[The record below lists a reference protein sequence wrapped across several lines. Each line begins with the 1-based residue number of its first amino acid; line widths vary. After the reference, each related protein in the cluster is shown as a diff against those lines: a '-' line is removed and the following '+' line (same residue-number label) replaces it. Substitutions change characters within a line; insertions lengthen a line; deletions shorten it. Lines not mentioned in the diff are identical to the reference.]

1 MSKKL
6 ISKLIGCLVLII
18 VLVSCYSTTKV
29 TDVTAGKFGLFKY
42 EIRITT
48 HTEGRG
54 SIHNPFDLT
63 KYSLDQYEWIYANS
77 INEKVFADSIIY
89 TIRQR
94 RLKSPW
100 RYVNLK
106 GQLCFNSDSVLID
119 LYFYNR
125 ENPKKKD
132 NPYEHNGKYKL
143 NISNDTLPFMNDW

>member
-1 MSKKL
+1 MNKKL
-6 ISKLIGCLVLII
+6 ICKVISCLL
-18 VLVSCYSTTKV
+18 LVGIMYACYSTIKV
-29 TDVTAGKFGLFKY
+29 TNLTVGKSELFKY

-48 HTEGRG
+48 NREGRG

-63 KYSLDQYEWIYANS
+63 KYSVDGYEWIYTNS
-77 INEKVFADSIIY
+77 IRGKLLADSIIY

-94 RLKSPW
+94 KLESPW

-106 GQLCFNSDSVLID
+106 GQICFSGDSISID

-125 ENPKKKD
+125 ENPKEKD

-143 NISNDTLPFMNDW
+143 NISNDPLPFTND